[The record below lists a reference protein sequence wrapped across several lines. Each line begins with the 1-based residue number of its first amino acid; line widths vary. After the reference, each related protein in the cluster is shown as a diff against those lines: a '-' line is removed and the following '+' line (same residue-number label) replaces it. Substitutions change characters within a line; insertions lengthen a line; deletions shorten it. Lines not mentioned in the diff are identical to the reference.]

1 VNIYPDTSFLVALY
15 VPDANSAEAVRR
27 MQEQTGATFLL
38 SDLAELELTNALQ
51 QRLFRKELKT
61 AEIQAAQRAFRED
74 LEQGVWQRQSAE
86 AGVVY
91 ERALRLAA
99 KWTATLGTR
108 TLDILHVAIALELG
122 AVFFYTFDKRQA
134 RLARAE
140 RLKI

>member
-1 VNIYPDTSFLVALY
+1 MNIYPDTSFLVALY